1 MRKYQRRFS
10 REVRVGDL
18 TIGGDAPIVVQSMT
32 KTDTRDVEATLQQ
45 IESLKQWGCELVR
58 LAIPDQQAADA
69 LAEIKK
75 KASLPLVADIH
86 FDYRLALSALEAGVD
101 KLRIN
106 PGNIGSADKVR
117 QVVKEAKERGVP
129 IRVGVN
135 AGSLEKRLLQRYGS
149 PTPEAMVE
157 SALTNIKVVE
167 DMGFEEM
174 VVSLKAPD
182 VITTCRAYQ
191 LLAERVDYPF
201 HLGIT
206 EAGIPLPGAV
216 KSAVGLGILLSQ
228 GLGDTIRVSLTAP
241 PEEEVKV
248 AYQILRAL
256 NLRQRGPMVISC
268 PTCGR
273 CEVDLVKICQE
284 VEKRIAHITYPLH
297 IAIMGCVVNGPGEAK
312 QADLGFAGGKDGG
325 VLFRQGKVLRKVKEE
340 AVVKE
345 LLKEIEKLVKEMAV
359 LY

>member
-1 MRKYQRRFS
+1 MIEYQKRLS
-10 REVRVGDL
+10 REVRVGNL
-18 TIGGDAPIVVQSMT
+18 TIGGSSPIVVQSMT
-32 KTDTRDVEATLQQ
+32 KTDTRDVEATLSQ

-58 LAIPDQQAADA
+58 LAIPDQEAADA
-69 LAEIKK
+69 FGEIKK

-86 FDYRLALSALEAGVD
+86 FDYRLALRTLEAGTD

-106 PGNIGSADKVR
+106 PGNIGSAAKLR
-117 QVVKEAKERGVP
+117 QVVKEAKERKVP

-135 AGSLEKRLLQRYGS
+135 AGSLERKLLQKYGS
-149 PTPEAMVE
+149 PTAEAMVE
-157 SALTNIKVVE
+157 SAINNIRVVE
-167 DMGFEEM
+167 DIGFRQI

-206 EAGIPLPGAV
+206 EAGLPLPGAV

-248 AYQILRAL
+248 AYHILRAL
-256 NLRQRGPMVISC
+256 NLRQRGPMIISC

-273 CEVDLVKICQE
+273 CEVDLVKICEE
-284 VEKRIAHITYPLH
+284 VEKGIAHITYPLH

-312 QADLGFAGGKDGG
+312 LADLGFAGGKDGG
-325 VLFRQGKVLRKVKEE
+325 VLFRKGKILRKVREE
-340 AVVKE
+340 VAIKE
-345 LLKEIEKLVKEMAV
+345 LLKEIEKLVKETEAS
-359 LY
+359 Y

>member
-1 MRKYQRRFS
+1 MRVYQRRLS
-10 REVRVGDL
+10 REVTVGNV
-18 TIGGDAPIVVQSMT
+18 TIGGSAPIVVQSMT
-32 KTDTRDVEATLQQ
+32 KTDTRDIESTVRQ
-45 IESLKQWGCELVR
+45 IESLAQLGCELVR
-58 LAIPDQQAADA
+58 IAIPDQESADA

-75 KASLPLVADIH
+75 RTSLPLVADIH
-86 FDYRLALSALEAGVD
+86 FDYRLALRALEAGAD

-106 PGNIGSADKVR
+106 PGNIGSTDRLR
-117 QVVKEAKERGVP
+117 QVVKGAKERRVP

-135 AGSLEKRLLQRYGS
+135 AGSLERRLLQKYGS
-149 PTPEAMVE
+149 PTAEAMVE
-157 SALTNIKVVE
+157 SALTNIRIVE
-167 DMGFEEM
+167 DMGFEEI

-191 LLAERVDYPF
+191 MLAERVNYPF

-206 EAGIPLPGAV
+206 EAGTPLPGAV

-248 AYQILRAL
+248 AYHILRAL
-256 NLRQRGPMVISC
+256 NLRQRGPMVVSC

-273 CEVDLVKICQE
+273 CEVDLLKICEE
-284 VEKRIAHITYPLH
+284 VEKGITNITYPLH
-297 IAIMGCVVNGPGEAK
+297 IAIMGCVVNGPGEARL
-312 QADLGFAGGKDGG
+312 ADLGFAGGKDGG
-325 VLFRQGKVLRKVKEE
+325 VLFRKGKILRKVKEA

-345 LLKEIEKLVKEMAV
+345 LLREIDRLVKEMKV
-359 LY
+359 LI

>member
-1 MRKYQRRFS
+1 MREYQRRPS
-10 REVRVGDL
+10 REVKVGNV
-18 TIGGDAPIVVQSMT
+18 TIGGSAPIVVQSMT
-32 KTDTRDVEATLQQ
+32 KTDTRDVEATIQQ
-45 IESLKQWGCELVR
+45 IESLKQRGCELVR
-58 LAIPDQQAADA
+58 LAIPDQEAAAA

-75 KASLPLVADIH
+75 SSSLPLVADIH
-86 FDYRLALSALEAGVD
+86 FDYRLALRALEAGAD

-106 PGNIGSADKVR
+106 PGNIGSAAKLR
-117 QVVKEAKERGVP
+117 QVVKGAKERGVP

-135 AGSLEKRLLQRYGS
+135 AGSLEKKLLQKYGS
-149 PTPEAMVE
+149 PTAEAMVE
-157 SALTNIKVVE
+157 SALTNIRVVE
-167 DMGFEEM
+167 DMGFQDM

-191 LLAERVDYPF
+191 LLAEKVDYPF

-206 EAGIPLPGAV
+206 EAGTPLPGAV
-216 KSAVGLGILLSQ
+216 KSAAGLGILLSQ

-248 AYQILRAL
+248 AYYILRAL
-256 NLRQRGPMVISC
+256 NLRQRGPMVVSC

-273 CEVDLVKICQE
+273 CEVDLVNICQK
-284 VEKRIAHITYPLH
+284 VERSISHITYPLY

-312 QADLGFAGGKDGG
+312 QADIGFAGGKDGG
-325 VLFRQGKVLRKVKEE
+325 VLFRKGKILRKVKEK

-345 LLKEIEKLVKEMAV
+345 LLKEIEELVREMEV
-359 LY
+359 LF